1 MRMKRLIVIPVMFI
15 YLLAVSGIM
24 ISAHYCGQQL
34 ESWNV
39 YTESDGCAGDACS
52 DEPEEEE
59 GCCKDEVITAK
70 VSQDQNLV
78 NAFKLKL
85 SENSFIAI
93 LPEYIILP
101 ESPVNIIAIA
111 ATAHMPNAP
120 PGLWQ
125 QIPLYKLHSSFTY
138 YG

>member
-1 MRMKRLIVIPVMFI
+1 MKRLIVIPVMFI

-39 YTESDGCAGDACS
+39 YTESDGCADDTCS
-52 DEPEEEE
+52 DEPKQEG

-70 VSQDQNLV
+70 VSQDQNFV
-78 NAFKLKL
+78 AAFKLKL
-85 SENSFIAI
+85 IDNSFEAVLPQYFV
-93 LPEYIILP
+93 LPEAV
-101 ESPVNIIAIA
+101 VNTVVVA
-111 ATAHMPNAP
+111 ARANMPNAP

-125 QIPLYKLHSSFTY
+125 HIPLYKLHSSFTY

>member
-1 MRMKRLIVIPVMFI
+1 MFI

-24 ISAHYCGQQL
+24 ITAHYCGQEL

-39 YTESDGCAGDACS
+39 YVESDGCAGD
-52 DEPEEEE
+52 D
-59 GCCKDEVITAK
+59 CKDEVITAK
-70 VSQDQNLV
+70 VSEDQNIV
-78 NAFKLKL
+78 TAFKLKL
-85 SENSFIAI
+85 ADNSFAAI
-93 LPEYIILP
+93 LPQYFSVP
-101 ESPVNIIAIA
+101 DAPAISVAFA
-111 ATAHMPNAP
+111 ANAHMPNAP